1 MIPTIATGRPK
12 YKRMIRLAALSNPP
26 RHLHVYLALL
36 SRSLR
41 TPIPPTSRTLNLI
54 GIDSDRKRLDAARRY
69 RGNRLPDAR
78 RRSVQE
84 NSQGTELNQTRMR
97 IRSPATS
104 ERTPRPTHG
113 RSGPVALRPC
123 GAWGISTRAVDW
135 YRLWGLNSPFRPLLH
150 PRYFLVLWPSQ
161 MQ

>member
-97 IRSPATS
+97 IRSPATQS
-104 ERTPRPTHG
+104 RYPQN
-113 RSGPVALRPC
+113 GPHVQL
-123 GAWGISTRAVDW
+123 TAV
-135 YRLWGLNSPFRPLLH
+135 
-150 PRYFLVLWPSQ
+150 LVLSRFDPVGHGVSRHGLLTGTAYGD
-161 MQ
+161 